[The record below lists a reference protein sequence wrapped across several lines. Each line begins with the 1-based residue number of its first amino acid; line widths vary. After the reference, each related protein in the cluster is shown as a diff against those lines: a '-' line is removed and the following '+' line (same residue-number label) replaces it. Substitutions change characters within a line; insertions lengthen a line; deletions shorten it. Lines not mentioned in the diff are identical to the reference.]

1 MSEGSNQLGAA
12 GGGGDHHAR
21 ALLDPQ
27 RAALIVVDIQ
37 EAFAKA
43 VGDFDAVAAAA
54 RKLVRGAHIV
64 GLPVI
69 VSEQYPRGLGPTV
82 AELAELLDDDV
93 RIEKRCF
100 AASAAEGFDLAG
112 RTQAIVCGIEA
123 HVCVA
128 QTVLELLA
136 RGVAVHLVVDAI
148 ASRKENDRD
157 VAVRRLERAGAVP
170 QTVESAL
177 FELIR
182 GADHPQFKAI
192 QELIK

>member
-1 MSEGSNQLGAA
+1 MSEGSNQLGVA
-12 GGGGDHHAR
+12 GGGGDRHAR
-21 ALLDPQ
+21 VLLDPQ

-43 VGDFDAVAAAA
+43 VGDFDGVAAAA
-54 RKLVRGAHIV
+54 RKLVRGAHIL

-82 AELAELLDDDV
+82 PELAELLDGDV
-93 RIEKRCF
+93 RVEKRCF

-112 RTQAIVCGIEA
+112 RTQALVCGIEA

-128 QTVLELLA
+128 QTALELLA
-136 RGVAVHLVVDAI
+136 RGVAVHLVVDAV
-148 ASRKENDRD
+148 ASRKAHDRD
-157 VAVRRLERAGAVP
+157 VALRRLELAGVVP

-177 FELIR
+177 FELVR
-182 GADHPQFKAI
+182 GADHPHFKEI
-192 QELIK
+192 QQLIK

>member
-1 MSEGSNQLGAA
+1 VSEGSNQLGVA
-12 GGGGDHHAR
+12 GGGGDRHAR
-21 ALLDPQ
+21 VLLDPQ

-43 VGDFDAVAAAA
+43 VGDFDGVAAAA
-54 RKLVRGAHIV
+54 RKLVRGAHIL

-82 AELAELLDDDV
+82 PELAELLDGDV
-93 RIEKRCF
+93 RVEKRCF

-112 RTQAIVCGIEA
+112 RTQALVCGIEA

-128 QTVLELLA
+128 QTALELLA
-136 RGVAVHLVVDAI
+136 RGVAVHLVVDAV
-148 ASRKENDRD
+148 ASRKAHDRD
-157 VAVRRLERAGAVP
+157 VALRRLELAGVVP

-177 FELIR
+177 FELVR
-182 GADHPQFKAI
+182 GADHPHFKEI
-192 QELIK
+192 QQLIK